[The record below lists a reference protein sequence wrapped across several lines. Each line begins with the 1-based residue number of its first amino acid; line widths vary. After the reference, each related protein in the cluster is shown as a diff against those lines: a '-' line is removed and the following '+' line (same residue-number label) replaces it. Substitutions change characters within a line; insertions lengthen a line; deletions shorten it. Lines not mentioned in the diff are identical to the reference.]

1 MFFHWRHSDGAYY
14 FHLNRLAGGEHA
26 NKEIM
31 DKRTQTSVPKK
42 DISPLL
48 WGLAFGIAFGFLLQK
63 GGATKYDVIIG
74 QLLLTD
80 FTVLKIMLSAVLT
93 GMIGIHAMKALGWV
107 ELYPKSGSAGMNIIG
122 GLIFG
127 VGFAVLG
134 YCPGTIA
141 GAIGNGTLD
150 ALVGGLA
157 GILIGSGLFAALY
170 PRLSQGILMKGD
182 FGDLT
187 FPRLFKVNDWV
198 IVIPA
203 ATLIFIVL
211 YWLERAGL

>member
-1 MFFHWRHSDGAYY
+1 MPTS
-14 FHLNRLAGGEHA
+14 ES
-26 NKEIM
+26 M
-31 DKRTQTSVPKK
+31 DKRLQASAPKK
-42 DISPLL
+42 GISPLL

-63 GGATKYDVIIG
+63 GGATKYDVIVG

-80 FTVLKIMLSAVLT
+80 FTVLKIMLSAVLS
-93 GMIGIHAMKALGWV
+93 GMIGIHAMRALGWV
-107 ELYPKSGSAGMNIIG
+107 ELYPKSGSAGMNVIG

-141 GAIGNGTLD
+141 GAIGNGALD
-150 ALVGGLA
+150 AMIGGLA

-182 FGDLT
+182 FGGLT
-187 FPRLFKVNDWV
+187 FPRLFKVSDWV
-198 IVIPA
+198 VVIPA
-203 ATLIFIVL
+203 AAIILIVL
-211 YWLERAGL
+211 IWLERAGL

>member
-1 MFFHWRHSDGAYY
+1 M
-14 FHLNRLAGGEHA
+14 
-26 NKEIM
+26 
-31 DKRTQTSVPKK
+31 QTSGSMDERMQTSTPKK
-42 DISPLL
+42 DISPLF

-63 GGATKYDVIIG
+63 GGATKYDVIVG
-74 QLLLTD
+74 QLLFTD

-93 GMIGIHAMKALGWV
+93 GMIGIYAMKTLGWV
-107 ELYPKSGSAGMNIIG
+107 ELYPKAGSAGMNIIG

-141 GAIGNGTLD
+141 GAIGNGALD

-157 GILIGSGLFAALY
+157 GIIIGSGLFAALY
-170 PRLSQGILMKGD
+170 PRLSQGILMKGG

-198 IVIPA
+198 IVIPF
-203 ATLIFIVL
+203 ATLIFILL
-211 YWLERAGL
+211 YWLERSGL

>member
-1 MFFHWRHSDGAYY
+1 MQTKNSKKMRF
-14 FHLNRLAGGEHA
+14 
-26 NKEIM
+26 K
-31 DKRTQTSVPKK
+31 DKPT
-42 DISPLL
+42 LL
-48 WGLAFGIAFGFLLQK
+48 WGLVFGIVFGFLLQK

-93 GMIGIHAMKALGWV
+93 GMIGIYLMKSLGWV
-107 ELYPKSGSAGMNIIG
+107 QLNPKSGSVGINLIG

-127 VGFAVLG
+127 VGFALLG

-141 GAIGNGTLD
+141 GAIGNGYLD
-150 ALVGGLA
+150 AAVGGLA
-157 GILIGSGLFAALY
+157 GIMIGSGLFAALY
-170 PRLSQGILMKGD
+170 PRLNQGILKIGD

-187 FPRLFKVNDWV
+187 LPRLFKVNDWV
-198 IVIPA
+198 VVVPLA
-203 ATLIFIVL
+203 GLIFLLL

>member
-1 MFFHWRHSDGAYY
+1 MQTSKSSDQQ
-14 FHLNRLAGGEHA
+14 
-26 NKEIM
+26 I
-31 DKRTQTSVPKK
+31 QTSVPKK
-42 DISPLL
+42 KISPLI
-48 WGLAFGIAFGFLLQK
+48 WGLAFGIVFGFLLQK
-63 GGATKYDVIIG
+63 GGVTKYDVIVG

-80 FTVLKIMLSAVLT
+80 FTVLKIILSAILV
-93 GMIGIHAMKALGWV
+93 GMLGIYAMKTLGWV
-107 ELYPKSGSAGMNIIG
+107 EINPKSGSAGMNIIG

-141 GAIGNGTLD
+141 GAIGDGALD
-150 ALVGGLA
+150 AAIGGLA
-157 GILIGSGLFAALY
+157 GILIGAGLFAALY
-170 PRLSQGILMKGD
+170 PRLSQGILKKGD

-203 ATLIFIVL
+203 AVL
-211 YWLERAGL
+211 LFFVLFLFEQSGL

>member
-1 MFFHWRHSDGAYY
+1 MHEK
-14 FHLNRLAGGEHA
+14 NT
-26 NKEIM
+26 KT
-31 DKRTQTSVPKK
+31 KRVK
-42 DISPLL
+42 DMPTLL

-93 GMIGIHAMKALGWV
+93 GMIGIFVMKSLGWV
-107 ELYPKSGSAGMNIIG
+107 QLNPKSGSAGMNIIG

-141 GAIGNGTLD
+141 GAIGNGYLD
-150 ALVGGLA
+150 ATVGGLV
-157 GILIGSGLFAALY
+157 GILLGAGLFAALY
-170 PRLSQGILMKGD
+170 PRLSEGILKKGE

-187 FPRLFKVNDWV
+187 LPRLFRVNDWV
-198 IVIPA
+198 VVVPVA
-203 ATLIFIVL
+203 VLIFLLL